1 MQDSGGGGGGW
12 NDGVIVPPAPRR
24 TLVAAAPAGAAAR
37 PAVVVSSAVTASHR
51 AGRRQ
56 ISWPPA
62 GLGWK
67 RVPVRPPIPGPI
79 SEQEAYRGI
88 ERIAVG

>member
-1 MQDSGGGGGGW
+1 MGSLYHLRLAGPSWRRPRRVRPPVPLLLSRRRSPHRIALDDDRYRGR
-12 NDGVIVPPAPRR
+12 PPAR
-24 TLVAAAPAGAAAR
+24 
-37 PAVVVSSAVTASHR
+37 
-51 AGRRQ
+51 
-56 ISWPPA
+56 PPA

-79 SEQEAYRGI
+79 SEQEAHRGI